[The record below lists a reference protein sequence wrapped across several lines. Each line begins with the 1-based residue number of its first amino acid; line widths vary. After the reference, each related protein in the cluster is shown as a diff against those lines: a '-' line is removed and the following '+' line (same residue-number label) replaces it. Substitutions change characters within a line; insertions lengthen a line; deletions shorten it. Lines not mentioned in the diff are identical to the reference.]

1 MKNGGDQNSKA
12 NELFF
17 LEYFR
22 GDFERVLNYG
32 KI

>member
-22 GDFERVLNYG
+22 GDCERVFKLW
-32 KI
+32 